1 LIAVSKARVTVTKKD
16 DQIHFYL
23 KCGGGTTYLFSQKYT
38 KGVYDFFRCG
48 RSDPELHK
56 FHNWG
61 RNPRFDHTIE
71 KCVNPSYRRYAMD
84 ELAA

>member
-1 LIAVSKARVTVTKKD
+1 MRKARVTVTKNN

-23 KCGGGTTYLFSQKYT
+23 SCGEGAAYLFSQKYT
-38 KGVYDFFRCG
+38 KGVYDFFCRG
-48 RSDPELHK
+48 RSDSELRK

-61 RNPRFDHTIE
+61 RNPRLDHTIE
-71 KCVNPSYRRYAMD
+71 KCVNPSYRRCAME